1 MSNPGGD
8 ASGYYGGG
16 GSGQEYSG
24 YNQQYPP
31 ESSNTGGGVPKS
43 SFTINSTTLMRMA
56 RVRAQATTFN
66 RSSKRFTS
74 KTFRNYGG
82 GYDGGAGQQR
92 KNLYEEEVE
101 IDTGAYVP

>member
-1 MSNPGGD
+1 
-8 ASGYYGGG
+8 
-16 GSGQEYSG
+16 
-24 YNQQYPP
+24 
-31 ESSNTGGGVPKS
+31 
-43 SFTINSTTLMRMA
+43 MA

-101 IDTGAYVP
+101 IDTGAYVPQTYDGPKTETMETKSAALLSATS